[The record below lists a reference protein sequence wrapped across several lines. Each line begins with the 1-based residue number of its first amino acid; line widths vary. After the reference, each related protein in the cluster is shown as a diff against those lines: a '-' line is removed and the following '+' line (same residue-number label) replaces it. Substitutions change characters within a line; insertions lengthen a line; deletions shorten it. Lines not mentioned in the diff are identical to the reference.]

1 MKLGTLR
8 IGKRQA
14 IYYALCS
21 TGCTIQVSVPLL
33 LALLV
38 KIFNSWYREPYP
50 RISVHINLP
59 NTPTKTHLSLSS
71 SSSLRSSIHR
81 LINGQT
87 RNLLAINNLRE
98 ETFSLLITTFYRLVQ
113 IDILNLFRVIVSP
126 PRYFSKEH
134 LEKVNL
140 RHIVYRACLILVLCE
155 KKKFSK
161 TWLRGEQVPTPNI
174 QKIFNPVNCRSPHS
188 S

>member
-14 IYYALCS
+14 IYRALCS

-59 NTPTKTHLSLSS
+59 NTPTKTHLFLSLSS
-71 SSSLRSSIHR
+71 SLWSSIHR

-98 ETFSLLITTFYRLVQ
+98 ETFFTPHHH
-113 IDILNLFRVIVSP
+113 ILPFGSNWYLESFSCDCLPTKIFQYGTPREGKSTSYCLSCLFDSC
-126 PRYFSKEH
+126 SMW
-134 LEKVNL
+134 
-140 RHIVYRACLILVLCE
+140 
-155 KKKFSK
+155 KKK
-161 TWLRGEQVPTPNI
+161 
-174 QKIFNPVNCRSPHS
+174 
-188 S
+188 